1 VLNLSLFEFTLLWLE
16 IEFVFLQALEYQF
29 GYPPVLSDGFGKD
42 KNIVMENVVHHGLK
56 SCWAIAESKEH
67 HKWFKQASIR
77 PEGCLPLV
85 SLLNAYIIVT
95 P

>member
-1 VLNLSLFEFTLLWLE
+1 VLNLHPLKFTLLWLE
-16 IEFVFLQALEYQF
+16 VEFVFLQN
-29 GYPPVLSDGFGKD
+29 VI
-42 KNIVMENVVHHGLK
+42 NINAYNSLHYKVMENVIHHGLK
-56 SCWAIAESKEH
+56 SRQAVVESKEH
-67 HKWFKQASIR
+67 YKWFKQALIH